1 MNLFARSRASHVL
14 AWMPPYLT
22 DQGRPGW
29 WDLQTRAAYEA
40 AQPQTDPAWSTAH
53 PRNASADV
61 LAGWAAH
68 RLGYPVTMTR
78 RSMLIRPS
86 RSLRLPRL
94 EPIYYVRQA
103 AERAADRPGP
113 HSHGGPEV
121 GAAMA
126 WKRRSRR
133 NLTRKQKRAI
143 FAAAAALSPV
153 IVTVVLLHLGYR
165 GWFAG
170 GTGGLL
176 LGLLVQPAVERIRH
190 KAALRLIRVVRW
202 LERKPA
208 ARGNPRG
215 RMP

>member
-1 MNLFARSRASHVL
+1 MNLFARYRASHVL

-40 AQPQTDPAWSTAH
+40 AQPQTDPAWSSAH

-61 LAGWAAH
+61 LAGWVEY
-68 RLGYPVTMTR
+68 RLGYPVTMAR
-78 RSMLIRPS
+78 RRMLIRPS
-86 RSLRLPRL
+86 WSLRLPRL

-103 AERAADRPGP
+103 AEHAADRTGP
-113 HSHGGPEV
+113 QRHEGPEA

-133 NLTRKQKRAI
+133 NFTRTQKRAI
-143 FAAAAALSPV
+143 FAAAAALPPV
-153 IVTVVLLHLGYR
+153 IVPAALLHLGYR

-176 LGLLVQPAVERIRH
+176 LGLLAQPTVERIRH

-215 RMP
+215 RTP